1 MKTNDVWK
9 RARRIPV
16 MLITEGLCVG
26 LVGGFVVLLYR
37 VALTFAGDWLV
48 KILSY
53 MKGNPFRCVVWFLIL
68 AALAWIV
75 GKLVKWEPMIS
86 GSGIPQVEGEIAGG
100 FPKTGNACCRQNLQE
115 AFCVCWVVFLL
126 EEKVRRS
133 NLEPWQDRGYPEL
146 WDGEKEKRSF

>member
-53 MKGNPFRCVVWFLIL
+53 M
-68 AALAWIV
+68 
-75 GKLVKWEPMIS
+75 
-86 GSGIPQVEGEIAGG
+86 
-100 FPKTGNACCRQNLQE
+100 
-115 AFCVCWVVFLL
+115 
-126 EEKVRRS
+126 
-133 NLEPWQDRGYPEL
+133 
-146 WDGEKEKRSF
+146 